1 MKRGEDS
8 EKGSKEQKIT
18 AFFIMPA
25 EALPTLR
32 SELSPLA
39 SEMAVKAI
47 LFRYGF
53 RCAEA
58 CVQSMNIE
66 EMNAKKIKD
75 MLPSLWDEI
84 GLGRLSMDVIDN
96 EGFTL
101 ELNEPIEAEA
111 NGDMELASCDFT
123 RGYLAGIVSYLS
135 GKGYHCKEEECV
147 SLGDSHCTFLLSI
160 RGEGVE

>member
-1 MKRGEDS
+1 MNAQGNS
-8 EKGSKEQKIT
+8 EKKGMKQKIT

-32 SELSPLA
+32 SEISPLA
-39 SEMAVKAI
+39 SDMAVKAI

-53 RCAEA
+53 RCGEA
-58 CVQSMNIE
+58 CVQSMDIQK
-66 EMNAKKIKD
+66 MSVKKIKE
-75 MLPSLWDEI
+75 MLPGLWDEI
-84 GLGRLSMDVIDN
+84 GLGRLNLELSDN
-96 EGFTL
+96 EEFNL
-101 ELNEPIEAEA
+101 ELNESIEAEA
-111 NGDMELASCDFT
+111 NGDTDIASCDFT
-123 RGYLAGIVSYLS
+123 RGYIAGIVSYLT

>member
-1 MKRGEDS
+1 MNAQEDS
-8 EKGSKEQKIT
+8 DKKEIKQKIT

-32 SELSPLA
+32 SEISPLA
-39 SEMAVKAI
+39 SDMAVKAI

-53 RCAEA
+53 RCGEA
-58 CVQSMNIE
+58 CVQSMDID
-66 EMNAKKIKD
+66 EMSAKKIKE

-84 GLGRLSMDVIDN
+84 GLGRLGMDASESD
-96 EGFTL
+96 EFTL
-101 ELNEPIEAEA
+101 ELNESIEADA
-111 NGDMELASCDFT
+111 NGEMDLASCDFT